1 MRFSDIIYDQA
12 QSPVVIKKKNN
23 CAKVAK
29 TVARKVIKGTLL
41 PVGTLVGVAAGTV
54 QGVTCGFLAGYFA
67 AAPVVGYENY
77 DLNIRSIVE
86 GNPSLAAMFSAWVLG
101 QGGMVMIAGI
111 NVFLGPYYAA
121 PELGKLGYNVT
132 NKAIDHVFGKYKST
146 DSSQNKDSLNTP
158 ISQNVESKSQKTK
171 GELDQNDI
179 KENAAIK
186 IQSFVRS
193 VQSQRKQDISVR
205 KIQAF
210 VKLKISKTSKVSSA
224 LNVS

>member
-1 MRFSDIIYDQA
+1 MALYGL
-12 QSPVVIKKKNN
+12 
-23 CAKVAK
+23 
-29 TVARKVIKGTLL
+29 T
-41 PVGTLVGVAAGTV
+41 
-54 QGVTCGFLAGYFA
+54 
-67 AAPVVGYENY
+67 YEEYIFNTPTSY
-77 DLNIRSIVE
+77 GSYNTS
-86 GNPSLAAMFSAWVLG
+86 
-101 QGGMVMIAGI
+101 Q
-111 NVFLGPYYAA
+111 YY
-121 PELGKLGYNVT
+121 VT

-193 VQSQRKQDISVR
+193 VQLQRKQDISVR

-210 VKLKISKTSKVSSA
+210 VKPKISKTSKD
-224 LNVS
+224 